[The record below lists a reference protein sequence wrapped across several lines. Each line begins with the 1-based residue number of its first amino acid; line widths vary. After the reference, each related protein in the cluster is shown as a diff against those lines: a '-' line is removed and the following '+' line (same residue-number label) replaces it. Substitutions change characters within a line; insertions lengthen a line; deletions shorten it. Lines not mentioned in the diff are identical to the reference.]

1 MNIAM
6 AQSLS
11 FFGNRRG
18 STKSHTYQ
26 VNGGQ
31 QITKDRVD
39 EVKNP
44 RTTAQMVH
52 RCCLHTLSDA
62 HAWLKKYVG
71 QFWGGAGAPAASLAA
86 FRKANYPIVRE
97 AAESNNL
104 RFEFCPYK
112 QTMKPIGRYILAPA
126 SKLSTLQSLTRRNGS
141 QSRQSYTL
149 GITVVNGALL
159 GDYLSSLKLLPGD
172 IVYFLFHARRLADNQ
187 PISVFMKMQLSSDP
201 NLVLDRTNPAL
212 ACKFSYY
219 SDDPNVVPTLFSP
232 YLVAFDIR
240 LSSSYLDRLT
250 IFNGYFYQ
258 RKVNGK
264 LVCSPT
270 RWYDSID
277 VQKEYRFQ
285 NAIATY
291 PQGGGNVLD
300 GGTI

>member
-31 QITKDRVD
+31 QITKDRVGD
-39 EVKNP
+39 VKNP
-44 RTTAQMVH
+44 RTSAQMVH

-97 AAESNNL
+97 AAEANNL

-112 QTMKPIGRYILAPA
+112 QTLKPIGLYMLAPA
-126 SKLSTLQSLTRRNGS
+126 SKLSVLQSLTRRNLTYT
-141 QSRQSYTL
+141 RQSYSL
-149 GITVVNGALL
+149 GVTVINGSLL
-159 GDYLSSLKLLPGD
+159 GDYLSGLKLLPGD
-172 IVYFLFHARRLADNQ
+172 NVYFIFRASRSADYQ

-219 SDDPNVVPTLFSP
+219 SDDPHIVPKLLSP
-232 YLVAFDIR
+232 FLVAFDIR
-240 LSSSYLDRLT
+240 FGSDYLARQT
-250 IFNGYFYQ
+250 VCVGYFYQ
-258 RKVNGK
+258 RRVNGK

-270 RWYDSID
+270 RWYADYN
-277 VQKEYRFQ
+277 VPRAYQFM

-291 PQGGGNVLD
+291 PQSGGNVLD
-300 GGTI
+300 GGPV